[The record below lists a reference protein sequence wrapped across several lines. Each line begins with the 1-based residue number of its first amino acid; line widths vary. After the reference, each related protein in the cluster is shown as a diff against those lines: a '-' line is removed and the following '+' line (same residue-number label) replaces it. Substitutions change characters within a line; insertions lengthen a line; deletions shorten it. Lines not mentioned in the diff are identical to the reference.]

1 MKLIAALTLLIVSS
15 VSMADMVFM
24 RESDSQKHIMHKTSD
39 GVTTQITSGDLM
51 HLYPDISPDG
61 KSVVYVEGKIT
72 DIGSQDLY
80 LVTMNLETKKTE
92 RWLASGLQGMI
103 LHPKYSRNG
112 QFIFFS
118 APSPKNKVY
127 YFEPGKFRTNLLHTN
142 GDVTTMK
149 FLATALSADE
159 AYFPRPSSDGN
170 VVVYQRNINGN
181 REVVLFDRLEDK
193 KTVIA
198 QGMSPTLSFDET
210 LIAFS
215 SKVAGSWDIYEYN
228 RQSGKITR
236 KTQDDS
242 TDEMA
247 PSYMPNNELVFA
259 SSKSGNFQLYQLAQ
273 DEWVRIT
280 SVPNTDDYAPQFSG
294 ETIFTQGVR
303 ASFMEP
309 MRSSFGTILHNGLL
323 YMCGGHQGPEHTYPK
338 ESFTDNFNVY
348 DKRINSWREL
358 APRPAK
364 AHGYTL
370 AGHGNYIYAFGGF
383 AYNEGTKPAW
393 KSIDTI
399 DRYDIRTNT
408 WTTIGKLTK
417 PRSSNIAAT
426 VGDKVYLVGGWDA
439 TPKAPNDFEGT
450 FHSSIDVFD
459 LKTETVS
466 VAPYQMPLPLRR
478 AFTGVEYKD
487 QILLVGGLGVGSSHF
502 ELISNVTLMDPK
514 TGIVTE
520 LPKLPFATFAP
531 AAETIGD
538 ELFVFGG
545 MFKTGDMNYEYVS
558 HIYGFSFENQS
569 WRHTGRYLK
578 ESKGFS
584 QVFKMD
590 NRTIGILGGHRYYLN
605 EDRPV
610 NTFEL
615 FKSSKY

>member
-1 MKLIAALTLLIVSS
+1 
-15 VSMADMVFM
+15 MADMVFM
-24 RESDSQKHIMHKTSD
+24 REWDSQKHIMHKNSE
-39 GVTTQITSGDLM
+39 GITTQITSGDLM

-61 KSVVYVEGKIT
+61 KNVVYVEGKIT
-72 DIGSQDLY
+72 DQGSQDLY

-92 RWLASGLQGMI
+92 RWQADGLQGMI

-118 APSPKNKVY
+118 APSPKNKVF
-127 YFEPGKFRTNLLHTN
+127 YFEPGKFKTNLRTN
-142 GDVTTMK
+142 GDVTTLK
-149 FLATALSADE
+149 FAATALSADE

-170 VVVYQRNINGN
+170 FVVYQRNINGN

-198 QGMSPTLSFDET
+198 QGMSPALSFDET

-228 RQSGKITR
+228 RQSGKVTR
-236 KTQDDS
+236 KTLDDS
-242 TDEMA
+242 ADEMA

-259 SSKSGNFQLYQLAQ
+259 SSKSGNFQLYQLDNTQ
-273 DEWVRIT
+273 WVRLT
-280 SVPNTDDYAPQFSG
+280 AVPNADDYAPQFSG

-303 ASFMEP
+303 APFMEP
-309 MRSSFGTILHNGLL
+309 MRSSFGTILHDGLL

-348 DKRINSWREL
+348 DKRINNWREL

-370 AGHGNYIYAFGGF
+370 AAHGNYIYAFGGF

-399 DRYDIRTNT
+399 DRYDVRTNT
-408 WTTIGKLTK
+408 WTTVGKLTK

-439 TPKAPNDFEGT
+439 TPKAANDYEGT
-450 FHSSIDVFD
+450 FHSSVDVFD

-514 TGIVTE
+514 TGIATE

-558 HIYGFSFENQS
+558 HIYGFSFEDQT

-605 EDRPV
+605 EDKPV
-610 NTFEL
+610 NTFEI
-615 FKSSKY
+615 FRK

>member
-1 MKLIAALTLLIVSS
+1 MKLLLAFTMIVLSGTA
-15 VSMADMVFM
+15 MADMVFM
-24 RESDSQKHIMHKTSD
+24 REWDSQKHIMHKNNE
-39 GVTTQITSGDLM
+39 GVTSQITSGDLI

-61 KSVVYVEGKIT
+61 KNVVYVEGRIT
-72 DIGSQDLY
+72 EQGTQDLY

-92 RWLASGLQGMI
+92 KWIADGLKGMI
-103 LHPKYSRNG
+103 LHPKFSRNG

-118 APSPKNKVY
+118 APSPKNKVF
-127 YFEPGKFRTNLLHTN
+127 YFEPNKFRTNLLKSN
-142 GDVTTMK
+142 GDVTTLK
-149 FLATALSADE
+149 FTAMALDKDE

-170 VVVYQRNINGN
+170 FVVYQRNVNGA

-193 KTVIA
+193 KMVIA
-198 QGMSPTLSFDET
+198 QGMSPALSFDER

-215 SKVAGSWDIYEYN
+215 SKKEGSWDIYEFN
-228 RQSGKITR
+228 RDTKTITR
-236 KTQDDS
+236 KTFDDS

-259 SSKSGNFQLYQLAQ
+259 SSKSGNFQLYQLNS
-273 DEWVRIT
+273 DEWIRLT
-280 SVPNTDDYAPQFSG
+280 SVPNADDYAPQFSG
-294 ETIFTQGVR
+294 ETVFTQSVR
-303 ASFMEP
+303 APFMEP
-309 MRSSFGTILHNGLL
+309 MRSSFGTVLHNGLL

-348 DKRINSWREL
+348 DKRINNWREL

-364 AHGYTL
+364 AHGYTI
-370 AGHGNYIYAFGGF
+370 AAYGNYIYAFGGF

-399 DRYDIRTNT
+399 DRYDISTNT
-408 WTTIGKLTK
+408 WSTIGKLTK
-417 PRSSNIAAT
+417 PRSSNVAVT
-426 VGDKVYLVGGWDA
+426 VGDKVYLLGGWDA
-439 TPKAPNDFEGT
+439 TPKKPNDFEGT
-450 FHSSIDVFD
+450 FHSSVDVFD
-459 LKTETVS
+459 FKTETVS
-466 VAPYQMPLPLRR
+466 VAPYSMPLPLRR
-478 AFTGVEYKD
+478 AFTGVDYKD

-514 TGIVTE
+514 TGIATE

-545 MFKTGDMNYEYVS
+545 MFKTGEMNYEYVS
-558 HIYGFSFENQS
+558 HIYGFNFEDQS

-590 NRTIGILGGHRYYLN
+590 SRTIGILGGHRYYLN
-605 EDRPV
+605 EDKPV

-615 FKSSKY
+615 FKK

>member
-1 MKLIAALTLLIVSS
+1 MKLIAALTIMIVSS
-15 VSMADMVFM
+15 ASMADMVFM
-24 RESDSQKHIMHKTSD
+24 REWDSQKHIMHKNND
-39 GVTTQITSGDLM
+39 GITTQITSGDLM

-61 KSVVYVEGKIT
+61 KNIVYVEGKIT
-72 DIGSQDLY
+72 DQGSQDLY
-80 LVTMNLETKKTE
+80 LVTMNLETKKAE
-92 RWLASGLQGMI
+92 RWVASGLQGMI

-118 APSPKNKVY
+118 APSPKNKVF
-127 YFEPGKFRTNLLHTN
+127 YFEPSKFKTNLLRTS
-142 GDVTTMK
+142 GEITTLK
-149 FLATALSADE
+149 FSATELSTDE

-170 VVVYQRNINGN
+170 FVVYQRNINGN

-198 QGMSPTLSFDET
+198 QGMSPALSFDET
-210 LIAFS
+210 RIAFS
-215 SKVAGSWDIYEYN
+215 SKIAGSWDIYEYN
-228 RQSGKITR
+228 RQSGKVTR
-236 KTQDDS
+236 KTLDDS
-242 TDEMA
+242 ADEMA

-273 DEWVRIT
+273 DEWVRLT
-280 SVPNTDDYAPQFSG
+280 AVPNADDYAPQFSG

-309 MRSSFGTILHNGLL
+309 MRSSFGTILHDGLL

-348 DKRINSWREL
+348 DKRINNWREL

-370 AGHGNYIYAFGGF
+370 AANGNYIYAFGGF

-408 WTTIGKLTK
+408 WTTIGKLSK

-450 FHSSIDVFD
+450 FHSSVDVFD

-514 TGIVTE
+514 TGIATE

-545 MFKTGDMNYEYVS
+545 MFKTGEMNYEYVS
-558 HIYGFSFENQS
+558 HIYGFNFEDQT

-605 EDRPV
+605 EDKPV
-610 NTFEL
+610 NSFEI
-615 FKSSKY
+615 FRK

>member
-1 MKLIAALTLLIVSS
+1 MKLLAALTLMIISS
-15 VSMADMVFM
+15 ASMADMVFM
-24 RESDSQKHIMHKTSD
+24 REWDSEKHIMHKNND
-39 GVTTQITSGDLM
+39 GVTTQITSGDLV

-61 KSVVYVEGKIT
+61 KNVVYVEGKIT
-72 DIGSQDLY
+72 DQGSQDLY

-92 RWLASGLQGMI
+92 KWMADDLKGMI
-103 LHPKYSRNG
+103 LHPKFSRNG
-112 QFIFFS
+112 QYIFFS
-118 APSPKNKVY
+118 APSPKNKVF
-127 YFEPGKFRTNLLHTN
+127 YFEPSKFRTNLLRTT
-142 GDVTTMK
+142 GDVTTLK
-149 FLATALSADE
+149 FTATALDKDE

-170 VVVYQRNINGN
+170 FVVYQRNVNGS
-181 REVVLFDRLEDK
+181 REVVLFDRLQDTK
-193 KTVIA
+193 MVIA
-198 QGMSPTLSFDET
+198 QGMSPALSFDET
-210 LIAFS
+210 RIAFS
-215 SKVAGSWDIYEYN
+215 SKVGGSWDIYEYN
-228 RQSGKITR
+228 RETKKIVR
-236 KTQDDS
+236 KTLDDS
-242 TDEMA
+242 ADEMA
-247 PSYMPNNELVFA
+247 PTYMPNNELVFA
-259 SSKSGNFQLYQLAQ
+259 SSKSGHFQLYELSDDQWIRLT
-273 DEWVRIT
+273 E
-280 SVPNTDDYAPQFSG
+280 VPNADDYAPQFSG
-294 ETIFTQGVR
+294 ETIFTQGTR
-303 ASFMEP
+303 TPFMEP
-309 MRSSFGTILHNGLL
+309 MRSSFGTILHEGLL

-338 ESFTDNFNVY
+338 ESFTNNFNVY
-348 DKRINSWREL
+348 DKRINNWREL

-370 AGHGNYIYAFGGF
+370 AANGNYIYAFGGF

-408 WTTIGKLTK
+408 WTTIGKLSK

-450 FHSSIDVFD
+450 FHSSVDVFD

-466 VAPYQMPLPLRR
+466 VAPYQIPLPLRR

-514 TGIVTE
+514 TGIATE

-545 MFKTGDMNYEYVS
+545 MFKTGEMNYEYVS
-558 HIYGFSFENQS
+558 HIYGFSFEDQT

-590 NRTIGILGGHRYYLN
+590 DRTIGVLGGHRYFLD

-610 NTFEL
+610 NTFEI
-615 FKSSKY
+615 FKK

>member
-1 MKLIAALTLLIVSS
+1 MKLLLAFTMLAISS
-15 VSMADMVFM
+15 ASMADMVFM
-24 RESDSQKHIMHKTSD
+24 REWDSQKHIMYKNNE
-39 GVTTQITSGDLM
+39 GVTSQITSGDLM

-61 KSVVYVEGKIT
+61 KNVVYVEGRIT
-72 DIGSQDLY
+72 EQGTQDLY

-92 RWLASGLQGMI
+92 KWIADGLKGMI

-118 APSPKNKVY
+118 APSPKNKVF
-127 YFEPGKFRTNLLHTN
+127 YFEPNKFRTNLLKSN
-142 GDVTTMK
+142 GDVTTLK
-149 FLATALSADE
+149 FTAMALDKDE

-170 VVVYQRNINGN
+170 FVVYQRNVNGA

-193 KTVIA
+193 KMVIA
-198 QGMSPTLSFDET
+198 QGMSPALSFDER

-215 SKVAGSWDIYEYN
+215 SKKEGSWDIYEFN
-228 RQSGKITR
+228 RDTKTITR
-236 KTQDDS
+236 KTFDDS

-259 SSKSGNFQLYQLAQ
+259 SSKSGNFQLYQLDS
-273 DEWVRIT
+273 DEWIRLT
-280 SVPNTDDYAPQFSG
+280 SVPNADDYAPQFSG
-294 ETIFTQGVR
+294 ETIFTQSVR
-303 ASFMEP
+303 APFMEP
-309 MRSSFGTILHNGLL
+309 MRSSFGTVLHNGLL

-348 DKRINSWREL
+348 DKRINNWREL

-364 AHGYTL
+364 AHGYTI
-370 AGHGNYIYAFGGF
+370 AAYGNYIYAFGGF

-408 WTTIGKLTK
+408 WSTIGKLTK
-417 PRSSNIAAT
+417 PRSSNVAVT

-439 TPKAPNDFEGT
+439 TPKKPNDFEGT
-450 FHSSIDVFD
+450 FHSSVDVFD
-459 LKTETVS
+459 FKTETVS
-466 VAPYQMPLPLRR
+466 VAPYSMPLPLRR
-478 AFTGVEYKD
+478 AFTGVDYKD

-514 TGIVTE
+514 TGIATE

-545 MFKTGDMNYEYVS
+545 MFKTGEMNYEYVS
-558 HIYGFSFENQS
+558 HIYGFNFEDQS

-605 EDRPV
+605 EDKPV

-615 FKSSKY
+615 FKK

>member
-1 MKLIAALTLLIVSS
+1 MKLIAALTIMIVSS
-15 VSMADMVFM
+15 ASMADMVFM
-24 RESDSQKHIMHKTSD
+24 REWDSQKHIMHKNND
-39 GVTTQITSGDLM
+39 GITTQITSGDLM

-61 KSVVYVEGKIT
+61 KNIVYVEGKIT
-72 DIGSQDLY
+72 DQGSQDLY
-80 LVTMNLETKKTE
+80 LVTMNLETKKAE
-92 RWLASGLQGMI
+92 RWVASGLQGMI

-118 APSPKNKVY
+118 APSPKNKVF
-127 YFEPGKFRTNLLHTN
+127 YFEPSKFKTNLLRTS
-142 GDVTTMK
+142 GEITTLK
-149 FLATALSADE
+149 FSATELSTDE

-170 VVVYQRNINGN
+170 FVVYQRNINGN

-198 QGMSPTLSFDET
+198 QGMSPALSFDET
-210 LIAFS
+210 RIAFS
-215 SKVAGSWDIYEYN
+215 SKIAGSWDIYEYN
-228 RQSGKITR
+228 RQSGKVTR
-236 KTQDDS
+236 KTLDDS
-242 TDEMA
+242 ADEMA

-273 DEWVRIT
+273 NEWIRLT
-280 SVPNTDDYAPQFSG
+280 AVPNADDYAPQFSG

-303 ASFMEP
+303 APFMEP
-309 MRSSFGTILHNGLL
+309 MRSSFGTILHDGLL

-370 AGHGNYIYAFGGF
+370 AANGNYIYAFGGF

-408 WTTIGKLTK
+408 WTTIGKLSK

-426 VGDKVYLVGGWDA
+426 IADKVYLVGGWDA

-450 FHSSIDVFD
+450 FHSSVDVFD

-514 TGIVTE
+514 TGIATE

-545 MFKTGDMNYEYVS
+545 MFKTGEMNYEYVS
-558 HIYGFSFENQS
+558 HIYGFNFEDQT

-605 EDRPV
+605 EDKPV
-610 NTFEL
+610 NSFEI
-615 FKSSKY
+615 FRK

>member
-1 MKLIAALTLLIVSS
+1 MKLIAALTLIIVSS
-15 VSMADMVFM
+15 ASMADMVFM
-24 RESDSQKHIMHKTSD
+24 RESDSQKHIMHKNND

-61 KSVVYVEGKIT
+61 KNVVYVEGKIT
-72 DIGSQDLY
+72 DQGSQDLY

-92 RWLASGLQGMI
+92 RWQADGLQGMI

-118 APSPKNKVY
+118 APSPKNKVF
-127 YFEPGKFRTNLLHTN
+127 YFEPSKFRTNLLRTN
-142 GDVTTMK
+142 GDITTLK
-149 FLATALSADE
+149 FSATALSADE

-170 VVVYQRNINGN
+170 FVVYQRNINGN

-198 QGMSPTLSFDET
+198 QGMSPALSFDET
-210 LIAFS
+210 RIAFS

-228 RQSGKITR
+228 RQSGKVTR
-236 KTQDDS
+236 KTMDDS
-242 TDEMA
+242 ADEMA
-247 PSYMPNNELVFA
+247 PTYMPNNEIVFA
-259 SSKSGNFQLYQLAQ
+259 SSKSGNFQLYQLDN
-273 DEWVRIT
+273 DEWVRLT
-280 SVPNTDDYAPQFSG
+280 AVANADDYAPQFSG

-303 ASFMEP
+303 APFMEP
-309 MRSSFGTILHNGLL
+309 MRSSFGTILHDGLL

-348 DKRINSWREL
+348 DKRINNWKEL

-370 AGHGNYIYAFGGF
+370 AAHGNYIYAFGGF

-399 DRYDIRTNT
+399 DRYDVRTNT
-408 WTTIGKLTK
+408 WTTIGKLSK

-450 FHSSIDVFD
+450 FHSSVDVFD

-514 TGIVTE
+514 TGIATE

-545 MFKTGDMNYEYVS
+545 MFKTGEMNYEYVS
-558 HIYGFSFENQS
+558 HIYGFSFEDQT

-590 NRTIGILGGHRYYLN
+590 NRTIGILGGHRYYLD

-610 NTFEL
+610 NTFEI
-615 FKSSKY
+615 FRK

>member
-1 MKLIAALTLLIVSS
+1 MKLIAALTLMIVSS
-15 VSMADMVFM
+15 ASMADMVFM
-24 RESDSQKHIMHKTSD
+24 REWDSQKHIMHKNND

-61 KSVVYVEGKIT
+61 KNVVYVEGKIT
-72 DIGSQDLY
+72 DQGSQDLY
-80 LVTMNLETKKTE
+80 LVTMNLQTKKTE
-92 RWLASGLQGMI
+92 RWQADGLQGMI

-118 APSPKNKVY
+118 APSPKNKVF
-127 YFEPGKFRTNLLHTN
+127 YFEPSKFKTNLLRTN
-142 GDVTTMK
+142 GDVTTLK
-149 FLATALSADE
+149 FSATALSPDE

-170 VVVYQRNINGN
+170 FVVYQRNINGN

-198 QGMSPTLSFDET
+198 QGMSPALSFDET
-210 LIAFS
+210 RIAFS

-228 RQSGKITR
+228 RQSGKVTR
-236 KTQDDS
+236 KTLDDS
-242 TDEMA
+242 ADEMA
-247 PSYMPNNELVFA
+247 PTYMPNNELVFA
-259 SSKSGNFQLYQLAQ
+259 SSKSGNFQLYQLNN
-273 DEWVRIT
+273 DEWVRLT
-280 SVPNTDDYAPQFSG
+280 AVPNADDYAPQFSG

-303 ASFMEP
+303 APFMEP
-309 MRSSFGTILHNGLL
+309 MRSSFGTILHDGLL

-348 DKRINSWREL
+348 DKRINNWREL

-370 AGHGNYIYAFGGF
+370 AANGNYIYAFGGF

-408 WTTIGKLTK
+408 WTAIGKLSK

-450 FHSSIDVFD
+450 FHSSVDVFD

-514 TGIVTE
+514 TGIATE

-545 MFKTGDMNYEYVS
+545 MFKTGEMNYEYVS
-558 HIYGFSFENQS
+558 HIYGFNFEDQT

-605 EDRPV
+605 EDKPV
-610 NTFEL
+610 NTFEI
-615 FKSSKY
+615 FRK

>member
-1 MKLIAALTLLIVSS
+1 MKLIAALTLMIVSS
-15 VSMADMVFM
+15 ASMADMVFM
-24 RESDSQKHIMHKTSD
+24 REWDSQKHIMHKTND
-39 GVTTQITSGDLM
+39 GITTQITSGDLM

-61 KSVVYVEGKIT
+61 KNVVYVEGKIT
-72 DIGSQDLY
+72 DQGSQDLY

-92 RWLASGLQGMI
+92 RWQADGLQGMI

-118 APSPKNKVY
+118 APSPKNKVF
-127 YFEPGKFRTNLLHTN
+127 YFEPSKFRANLLRTS
-142 GDVTTMK
+142 GDVTTLK
-149 FLATALSADE
+149 FSATALSADE

-170 VVVYQRNINGN
+170 FVVYQRNINGN
-181 REVVLFDRLEDK
+181 REVVLYDRLEDK

-198 QGMSPTLSFDET
+198 QGMSPALSFDET
-210 LIAFS
+210 RIAFS
-215 SKVAGSWDIYEYN
+215 SKVAGSWDVYEYN
-228 RQSGKITR
+228 RQSGKVTR
-236 KTQDDS
+236 KTLDDS
-242 TDEMA
+242 ADEMA

-259 SSKSGNFQLYQLAQ
+259 SSKSGHFQLYQL
-273 DEWVRIT
+273 DNNEWVRLT
-280 SVPNTDDYAPQFSG
+280 AVPNADDYAPQFSG

-303 ASFMEP
+303 APFMEP
-309 MRSSFGTILHNGLL
+309 MRSSFGTILHDGLL

-348 DKRINSWREL
+348 DKRINNWREL

-370 AGHGNYIYAFGGF
+370 AAHGNYIYAFGGF

-399 DRYDIRTNT
+399 DRYDVRTNT

-439 TPKAPNDFEGT
+439 TPKAANDYEGT
-450 FHSSIDVFD
+450 FHSSVDVFD

-502 ELISNVTLMDPK
+502 ELISNVTLMDPV
-514 TGIVTE
+514 TGIATE

-558 HIYGFSFENQS
+558 HIYGFSFEDQT

-605 EDRPV
+605 EDKPV
-610 NTFEL
+610 NTFEI
-615 FKSSKY
+615 FRK

>member
-1 MKLIAALTLLIVSS
+1 MKLLLAFAMIALSAPT
-15 VSMADMVFM
+15 MADMVFM
-24 RESDSQKHIMHKTSD
+24 REWDSQKHIMHKNSE
-39 GVTTQITSGDLM
+39 GVTSQITSGDLM

-61 KSVVYVEGKIT
+61 KNVVYVEGRIT
-72 DIGSQDLY
+72 DQGTQDLY

-92 RWLASGLQGMI
+92 KWIADGLKGMI

-118 APSPKNKVY
+118 APSPKNKVF
-127 YFEPGKFRTNLLHTN
+127 YFEPNKFRTNFLKSN
-142 GDVTTMK
+142 GDVTTLK
-149 FLATALSADE
+149 FTAMALDKDE

-170 VVVYQRNINGN
+170 FVVYQRNVNGT

-193 KTVIA
+193 KMVIA
-198 QGMSPTLSFDET
+198 QGMSPALSFDER

-215 SKVAGSWDIYEYN
+215 SKKEGSWDIYEFN
-228 RQSGKITR
+228 RDTKTITR
-236 KTQDDS
+236 KTFDDS

-259 SSKSGNFQLYQLAQ
+259 SSKSGNFQLYQLDS
-273 DEWVRIT
+273 DEWIRLT
-280 SVPNTDDYAPQFSG
+280 SVPNADDYAPQFSG
-294 ETIFTQGVR
+294 ETIFTQSVR
-303 ASFMEP
+303 APFMEP
-309 MRSSFGTILHNGLL
+309 MRSSFGTVLHNGLL

-348 DKRINSWREL
+348 DKRINNWREL

-364 AHGYTL
+364 AHGYTI
-370 AGHGNYIYAFGGF
+370 AAYGNYIYAFGGF

-408 WTTIGKLTK
+408 WSTIGKLTK
-417 PRSSNIAAT
+417 PRSSNVAVT

-439 TPKAPNDFEGT
+439 TPKKPNDFEGT
-450 FHSSIDVFD
+450 FHSSVDVFD
-459 LKTETVS
+459 FKTETVS
-466 VAPYQMPLPLRR
+466 VAPYSMPLPLRR
-478 AFTGVEYKD
+478 AFTGVDYKD

-514 TGIVTE
+514 TGIATE

-545 MFKTGDMNYEYVS
+545 MFKTGEMNYEYVS
-558 HIYGFSFENQS
+558 HIYGFNFEDQS

-605 EDRPV
+605 EDKPV

-615 FKSSKY
+615 FKK

>member
-1 MKLIAALTLLIVSS
+1 MKLLAVFAMLITSS
-15 VSMADMVFM
+15 ASIADMVFM
-24 RESDSQKHIMHKTSD
+24 REWDSQKHIMHKNNE

-51 HLYPDISPDG
+51 HLYPDISSDG
-61 KSVVYVEGKIT
+61 KNIVYVEGKIN
-72 DIGSQDLY
+72 DQGSQDLY
-80 LVTMNLETKKTE
+80 LVTMNLETKKTH
-92 RWLASGLQGMI
+92 RWVSDSLKGMI
-103 LHPKYSRNG
+103 LHPKFSRNG

-118 APSPKNKVY
+118 APSPKNRVF
-127 YFEPGKFRTNLLHTN
+127 YFEPNNFKVNGNAGTLKFT
-142 GDVTTMK
+142 
-149 FLATALSADE
+149 ATALDTDE

-170 VVVYQRNINGN
+170 FVVYQRNVNGN
-181 REVVLFDRLEDK
+181 REVVLFDRLENK
-193 KTVIA
+193 KSVIA
-198 QGMSPTLSFDET
+198 QGMSPALSFDERR
-210 LIAFS
+210 IAFS
-215 SKVAGSWDIYEYN
+215 SKINGSWDIYEYN
-228 RQSGKITR
+228 RETQKIIR
-236 KTQDDS
+236 KTFDDS

-247 PSYMPNNELVFA
+247 PSYKPNNELIFA
-259 SSKSGNFQLYQLAQ
+259 SSKSGNFQLYQLENE
-273 DEWVRIT
+273 EWIRLT
-280 SVPNTDDYAPQFSG
+280 NVPNTDDYAPQFSG
-294 ETIFTQGVR
+294 ETIFTQSLR
-303 ASFMEP
+303 APFMEP

-348 DKRINSWREL
+348 DKRINNWREL

-370 AGHGNYIYAFGGF
+370 AAAGNYIYAFGGF

-393 KSIDTI
+393 KSIDSI

-417 PRSSNIAAT
+417 ARSSNVAVT
-426 VGDKVYLVGGWDA
+426 VGDKVYLIGGWDA
-439 TPKAPNDFEGT
+439 TPKKLNDYEGT
-450 FHSSIDVFD
+450 FHSSVDVFD

-478 AFTGVEYKD
+478 AFTGVDYKD

-502 ELISNVTLMDPK
+502 ELISNVTLMDPV
-514 TGIVTE
+514 TGIATE

-545 MFKTGDMNYEYVS
+545 MFKTGEMNYEYVS
-558 HIYGFSFENQS
+558 HIYGFNFEDSS

-605 EDRPV
+605 EDKPV
-610 NTFEL
+610 NTFEI
-615 FKSSKY
+615 FKK

>member
-1 MKLIAALTLLIVSS
+1 MIAVSGA
-15 VSMADMVFM
+15 SMADMVFM
-24 RESDSQKHIMHKTSD
+24 REWDSQKHIMHKNSE
-39 GVTTQITSGDLM
+39 GVTSQITSGDLM

-61 KSVVYVEGKIT
+61 KNVVYVEGRIT
-72 DIGSQDLY
+72 DQGTQDLY

-92 RWLASGLQGMI
+92 KWIADGLKGMI
-103 LHPKYSRNG
+103 LHPKFSRNG

-118 APSPKNKVY
+118 APSPKNKVF
-127 YFEPGKFRTNLLHTN
+127 YFEPNKFRTNLLKSN
-142 GDVTTMK
+142 GDVTTLK
-149 FLATALSADE
+149 FTATALDKDE

-170 VVVYQRNINGN
+170 FVVYQRNVNGA

-193 KTVIA
+193 KMVID
-198 QGMSPTLSFDET
+198 QGMSPALSFDER

-215 SKVAGSWDIYEYN
+215 SKKNGSWDIYEFN
-228 RQSGKITR
+228 RDTKTITR
-236 KTQDDS
+236 KTLDDS
-242 TDEMA
+242 ADEMA

-259 SSKSGNFQLYQLAQ
+259 SSRSGNFQLYQLDS
-273 DEWVRIT
+273 DEWIRLT
-280 SVPNTDDYAPQFSG
+280 SVPNADDYAPQFSG
-294 ETIFTQGVR
+294 ETIFTQAVR
-303 ASFMEP
+303 APFMEP
-309 MRSSFGTILHNGLL
+309 MRSSFGTVLHNGLL

-348 DKRINSWREL
+348 DKRINNWREL

-364 AHGYTL
+364 AHGYTI
-370 AGHGNYIYAFGGF
+370 AAYGNYIYAFGGF

-408 WTTIGKLTK
+408 WSTIGKLTK
-417 PRSSNIAAT
+417 PRSSNVAVT

-439 TPKAPNDFEGT
+439 TPKKPNDFEGT
-450 FHSSIDVFD
+450 FHSSVDVFD
-459 LKTETVS
+459 FKTETVT
-466 VAPYQMPLPLRR
+466 VAPYSMPLPLRR
-478 AFTGVEYKD
+478 AFTGVDYKD

-514 TGIVTE
+514 TGIATE

-545 MFKTGDMNYEYVS
+545 MFKTGEMNYEYVS
-558 HIYGFSFENQS
+558 HIYGFNFEDQS

-605 EDRPV
+605 EDKPV

-615 FKSSKY
+615 FKK

>member
-1 MKLIAALTLLIVSS
+1 MKLIVALTLIIVSS
-15 VSMADMVFM
+15 ASMADMVFM
-24 RESDSQKHIMHKTSD
+24 REWDSQKHIMHKNND

-61 KSVVYVEGKIT
+61 KNVVYVEGRIT
-72 DIGSQDLY
+72 DQGSQDLY

-92 RWLASGLQGMI
+92 RWQADGLQGMI

-118 APSPKNKVY
+118 APSPKNKVF
-127 YFEPGKFRTNLLHTN
+127 YFEPGKFRTNLLRTN
-142 GDVTTMK
+142 GDVTTLK
-149 FLATALSADE
+149 FSATALSTDE

-170 VVVYQRNINGN
+170 FVVYQRNINGN

-198 QGMSPTLSFDET
+198 NGMSPSLSFDET
-210 LIAFS
+210 RIAFS

-236 KTQDDS
+236 MTLDDS
-242 TDEMA
+242 ADEMA

-259 SSKSGNFQLYQLAQ
+259 SSKSGNFQLYQLAN
-273 DEWVRIT
+273 DEWVRLT
-280 SVPNTDDYAPQFSG
+280 TVPNADDYAPQFSG

-303 ASFMEP
+303 APFIEP

-348 DKRINSWREL
+348 DKRINNWREL

-370 AGHGNYIYAFGGF
+370 AAHGNYIYAFGGF

-399 DRYDIRTNT
+399 ERYDIRTNT
-408 WTTIGKLTK
+408 WTTIGKLSK

-439 TPKAPNDFEGT
+439 TPKAANDYEGT
-450 FHSSIDVFD
+450 FHSSVDVFD

-502 ELISNVTLMDPK
+502 ELISNVTLMDPV
-514 TGIVTE
+514 TGIATE

-558 HIYGFSFENQS
+558 HIYGFNFEDHS

-605 EDRPV
+605 EDKPV
-610 NTFEL
+610 NTFEI
-615 FKSSKY
+615 FKK